1 MTVRVIHAETLGD
14 AWLEVS
20 RAALESG
27 VPASWGGLETREL
40 PTLTIEVAHP
50 ATADAVIAE
59 LGDPAWLAWM
69 HENFFVRK
77 DVVELGNARS
87 YACRLFDYAGAG
99 RDQLAWVVARLAADP
114 TCRDATITTFEPL
127 ADTSY
132 VPCVSMLDFWRPDGA
147 LELVVYAHS
156 LDFGKKAYGN
166 LVELAALQEHVAREL
181 DVPVGRLVLHVKTA
195 HVYATEFELMAGL
208 TGATA
213 RVAAGESR

>member
-1 MTVRVIHAETLGD
+1 MAASPRRAAAWLVLRPPRSTGPLTCSADPLASGAMTVRVIHAETLGD

-114 TCRDATITTFEPL
+114 TCRDATI
-127 ADTSY
+127 
-132 VPCVSMLDFWRPDGA
+132 
-147 LELVVYAHS
+147 
-156 LDFGKKAYGN
+156 
-166 LVELAALQEHVAREL
+166 
-181 DVPVGRLVLHVKTA
+181 
-195 HVYATEFELMAGL
+195 
-208 TGATA
+208 
-213 RVAAGESR
+213 